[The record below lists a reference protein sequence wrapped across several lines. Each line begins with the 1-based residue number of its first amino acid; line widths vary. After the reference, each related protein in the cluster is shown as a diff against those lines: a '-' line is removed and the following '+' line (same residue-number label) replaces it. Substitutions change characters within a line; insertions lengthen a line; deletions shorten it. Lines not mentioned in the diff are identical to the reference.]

1 MTSTNA
7 GLAKQL
13 GFSNVRAYL
22 GGEPAWSEAGHP
34 VYASNDYV
42 ATGNVVILDLRE
54 GDAPVKGR
62 IPRSIQIAY
71 EELENRID
79 DIPRN
84 APVILYS
91 DNYEEVTDA
100 YEDLKDE
107 GFKTVAMVKGNYQ
120 GWLASG
126 GEVESGPIFTNEI
139 RWVRKLGKGE
149 ISVAEF
155 RQAVMG
161 ELPDTFVID
170 ARTKQE
176 VEELGIFTNTVNI
189 PLDEIPKRMNELP
202 KDKRIFV
209 HCSTGARADLAY
221 RELIENGFDVKFL
234 LLDISDAECDCPI
247 IIPAQES

>member
-1 MTSTNA
+1 MTSANA

-13 GFSNVRAYL
+13 GYTNVRAYL
-22 GGEPAWSEAGHP
+22 GGEPSWSEEGYP

-62 IPRSIQIAY
+62 IPGSVQVAY
-71 EELENRID
+71 EDLENRID

-91 DNYEEVTDA
+91 DNHEDVMDA
-100 YEDLKDE
+100 YEDLKFE

-126 GEVESGPIFTNEI
+126 GKTESGPIFSNEI
-139 RWVRKLGKGE
+139 SWVRILGKGE
-149 ISVAEF
+149 VSVDDF
-155 RQAVMG
+155 RKAVMG
-161 ELPDTFVID
+161 ELPDTFVVD
-170 ARTKQE
+170 ARTPEE
-176 VEELGIFTNTVNI
+176 VADLGIFTNTVNI
-189 PLDEIPKRMNELP
+189 PLDEIPKRMDELP
-202 KDKRIFV
+202 KDKQILV

-221 RELIENGFDVKFL
+221 RELVKNGYDVKFL

-247 IIPAQES
+247 IIPAKQS

>member
-1 MTSTNA
+1 MSTSNA
-7 GLAKQL
+7 GLAKKL
-13 GFSNVRAYL
+13 GYTNVRAFL
-22 GGEPAWSEAGHP
+22 AGEPAWSEEGYP
-34 VYASNDYV
+34 VYASNEFV
-42 ATGNVVILDLRE
+42 GKGNIVLIDLRK

-62 IPRSIQIAY
+62 VPRSVQIHY
-71 EELENRID
+71 DELENRMD

-84 APVILYS
+84 APVVVYS
-91 DNYEEVTDA
+91 DNMEEAQDA
-100 YEDLKDE
+100 YKDLKDE

-126 GEVESGPIFTNEI
+126 GDVESGPIFSNEI
-139 RWVRKLGKGE
+139 SWVRKLGKGE
-149 ISVAEF
+149 VSVAEF

-161 ELPDTFVID
+161 ELPDTFVVD
-170 ARTKQE
+170 ARTKDE
-176 VEELGIFTNTVNI
+176 VAELGIFTNTVNI

-247 IIPAQES
+247 IIPAKQG